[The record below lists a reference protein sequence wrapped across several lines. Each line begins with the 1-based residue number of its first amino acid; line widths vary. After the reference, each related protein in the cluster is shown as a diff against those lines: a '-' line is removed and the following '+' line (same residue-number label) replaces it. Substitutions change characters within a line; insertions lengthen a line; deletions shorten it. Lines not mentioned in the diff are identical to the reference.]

1 MEDLYKTVSAIVIG
15 ALSFFLKKTISKVDE
30 MEKQM
35 NQNTTAIAVAAR
47 EKELQKEYFDKMTLN
62 LQKHID
68 DKINGLE
75 KLMINNAKK

>member
-1 MEDLYKTVSAIVIG
+1 
-15 ALSFFLKKTISKVDE
+15 